1 MSNVVLMY
9 TGNVCSTPMIEYA
22 HLVENVYVPVKEH
35 FDFQRV
41 LEVSPDESS
50 VSKDFADILKTLYA
64 RESNVILEQDSL
76 VKMRDGQPIP
86 SVEQKPHMLF
96 KWRSFPSDLPDTQKI
111 SEVFAENDVHPLIM
125 LRKSLSHQA
134 IKVFLSEKV
143 YGGRHQ
149 QFKARA
155 MSKEDYEAYLAEQD
169 KISITADADDILEIR
184 AIARNFMNRTLKM
197 IEDTQF
203 YFGHAGTPSLLFAE
217 DVFSPLIQVNR
228 FNKALTRLMG
238 DDVAKL
244 GAQSQTRL
252 RKGGLEV
259 SHCANA
265 EEVLKNPKLRDFEA
279 KYQEAAAKLDNLFP
293 AK

>member
-22 HLVENVYVPVKEH
+22 HLVDDVYVPVKEH

-41 LEVSPDESS
+41 LEVSPDESN
-50 VSKDFADILKTLYA
+50 VCGDFADILGKVYA

-76 VKMRDGQPIP
+76 VKMRDGHPIP
-86 SVEQKPHMLF
+86 SLEQKPHMLF
-96 KWRSFPSDLPDTQKI
+96 KWRSFPSDLPDSQKI
-111 SEVFAENDVHPLIM
+111 VQVFSENDVHPLIM

-134 IKVFLSEKV
+134 LKVFLSEKV

-155 MSKEDYEAYLAEQD
+155 MSNEDYDAYLAEQD
-169 KISITADADDILEIR
+169 KLSVTLDAEDILEVR
-184 AIARNFMNRTLKM
+184 AIARNFLNRTLKM
-197 IEDTQF
+197 IDQTRF
-203 YFGHAGTPSLLFAE
+203 YFGHTNAPSLLFAE
-217 DVFSPLIQVNR
+217 DVFAPLIDVDK
-228 FNKALTRLMG
+228 FNGALSR
-238 DDVAKL
+238 VL
-244 GAQSQTRL
+244 GSEVTQLDSQKETRL

-265 EEVLKNPKLRDFEA
+265 SEVLKNPKLKEFEA
-279 KYQEAAAKLDNLFP
+279 RYQEAAANLNNLF
-293 AK
+293 A